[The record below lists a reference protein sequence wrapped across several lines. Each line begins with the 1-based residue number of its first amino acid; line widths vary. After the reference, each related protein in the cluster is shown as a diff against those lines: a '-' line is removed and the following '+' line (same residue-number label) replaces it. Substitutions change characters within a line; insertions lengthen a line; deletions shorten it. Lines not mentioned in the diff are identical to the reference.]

1 MILYYITGHE
11 CTSYAPCVAPTPRH
25 THTHTVLFRAIPS
38 IKLCAHFFFIIFI
51 WNEYECQ
58 FSCCLLLLLLLFCCW
73 FFPFKNFCF
82 LVINYI
88 SAVAAASAAATR
100 PHSDWLAPAY
110 YTFSYKII
118 YHLSAA
124 SVRTPLLAIF
134 GDIFFSWHAAYS
146 TAHKRKKR
154 RKNSKRFSQIN

>member
-1 MILYYITGHE
+1 MILYYFTGHE

-100 PHSDWLAPAY
+100 PALRLTGPCLLFVLIQD
-110 YTFSYKII
+110 
-118 YHLSAA
+118 HLSSICGFGAHA
-124 SVRTPLLAIF
+124 SIADLWGHILLLAR
-134 GDIFFSWHAAYS
+134 SV
-146 TAHKRKKR
+146 
-154 RKNSKRFSQIN
+154 